1 MKTLPTLSSLPSWTT
16 KGDLIDLLNPQ
27 VTFDTALPQDWVNHI
42 TKMGFDPRGQV
53 VWAYPRGTLFGLP
66 MPLTEEARTA
76 LIGLHERIWE
86 DPAPPKET

>member
-1 MKTLPTLSSLPSWTT
+1 MKILPTLANLPSHTT

-27 VTFDTALPQDWVNHI
+27 AAFDTALPQDWVNL
-42 TKMGFDPRGQV
+42 TTARGFDPRGQV

-66 MPLTEEARTA
+66 MPLTQEARSA

-86 DPAPPKET
+86 DPACTGEI